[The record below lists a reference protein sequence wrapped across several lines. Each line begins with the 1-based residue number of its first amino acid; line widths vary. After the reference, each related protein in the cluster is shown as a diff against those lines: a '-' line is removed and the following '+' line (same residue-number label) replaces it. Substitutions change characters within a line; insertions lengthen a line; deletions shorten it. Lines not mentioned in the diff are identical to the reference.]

1 MCSALPPI
9 LVGEVSKRSFDGGVV
24 KCKIEKNHIIVNGS
38 SKIADPYNG
47 ILRSLRVTL
56 KGDGTKDDRFV
67 LLKNQ
72 NTEFLLGVFLY
83 IV

>member
-1 MCSALPPI
+1 MCSALSPI

-38 SKIADPYNG
+38 AIFADPYNE
-47 ILRSLRVTL
+47 ILRSPRVTL

-67 LLKNQ
+67 LLKK
-72 NTEFLLGVFLY
+72 
-83 IV
+83 